1 METIM
6 KRTIRFHLTRPT
18 QAIRIDPLRGNA
30 ADFRN
35 KAALLWLLLLLLV
48 GGGAQAQS
56 IQFTVREI
64 ALKNGDSTELG
75 DVFYINTN
83 CKSMLKS
90 TPEVEILDGPPG
102 VTATINAAK
111 VVPRGLSCANPVS
124 GGKLV
129 ITAKDV
135 QDYSYTRMVLRI
147 RYKTLVGDRERSENI
162 NITLFPPD

>member
-1 METIM
+1 M
-6 KRTIRFHLTRPT
+6 KCTFRFHSTHPMR
-18 QAIRIDPLRGNA
+18 AIRIILPSGSA
-30 ADFRN
+30 AAFRN
-35 KAALLWLLLLLLV
+35 KAVLLCSLLLLLLF

-56 IQFTVREI
+56 IQFTVKEI

-102 VTATINAAK
+102 VTAAINAAK
-111 VVPRGLSCANPVS
+111 VVPHGYSCSNPVS

-135 QDYSYTRMVLRI
+135 RDYSYTRMVLRI
-147 RYKTLVGDRERSENI
+147 RYKTLDGDRERSENI
-162 NITLFPPD
+162 NITLFPSD

>member
-1 METIM
+1 ME
-6 KRTIRFHLTRPT
+6 RTFRFHSTHPTR
-18 QAIRIDPLRGNA
+18 AIRINPPSGNVV
-30 ADFRN
+30 DFRN

-56 IQFTVREI
+56 IQFTVKEI

-75 DVFYINTN
+75 DVFYISTN
-83 CKSMLKS
+83 CKSLLKG

-102 VTATINAAK
+102 VTAVINAAK
-111 VVPRGLSCANPVS
+111 VVPRGYSCAKPVS

-129 ITAKDV
+129 ITAKDI

-147 RYKTLVGDRERSENI
+147 RYKTLVGDRESSQNI
-162 NITLFPPD
+162 NITLFPSD

>member
-1 METIM
+1 ME
-6 KRTIRFHLTRPT
+6 RTFRFHSTHPTR
-18 QAIRIDPLRGNA
+18 AIGINPPSGNVVH
-30 ADFRN
+30 FRN

-56 IQFTVREI
+56 IQFTVKEI

-75 DVFYINTN
+75 DVFYISTN
-83 CKSMLKS
+83 CKSLLKG

-102 VTATINAAK
+102 VTAVINAAK
-111 VVPRGLSCANPVS
+111 VVPRGYSCAKPVS

-129 ITAKDV
+129 ITAKDI

-147 RYKTLVGDRERSENI
+147 RYKTLVGDRESSQNI
-162 NITLFPPD
+162 NITLFPSD

>member
-1 METIM
+1 ME
-6 KRTIRFHLTRPT
+6 RTFRFHSTHPTR
-18 QAIRIDPLRGNA
+18 AIRINPPSGNVV
-30 ADFRN
+30 DFRN

-56 IQFTVREI
+56 IQFTVKEI

-75 DVFYINTN
+75 DVFYISTN
-83 CKSMLKS
+83 CKSLLKG

-102 VTATINAAK
+102 VTAVINAAK
-111 VVPRGLSCANPVS
+111 VVPRGYSCAKPVS

-135 QDYSYTRMVLRI
+135 
-147 RYKTLVGDRERSENI
+147 
-162 NITLFPPD
+162 